1 MRRPLM
7 ILAEVGQLET
17 VGNLTAVFEN
27 IASIRIAKIKDQVVS
42 SSKFFSEL
50 WNIYSQLRT
59 DPTERLTDLNRMAND
74 NAKKKLPAYI
84 IITSEAGLSGDIDQ
98 RIIEKALSKYKPGC
112 ADFIV
117 IGGHGANLL
126 AQRNVPIAR
135 FYKLPDVDERVDV
148 GPIMS
153 DVGEYASATV
163 FYETY
168 ESLGVQGVA
177 SIELISRVKTLS
189 EDVSSGEIISSRD
202 YLFEPSVQ
210 EVTSLLE
217 STMMGLALTQMIL
230 ESKLS
235 QYASRFNAMTAA
247 HKKADE
253 MRGDLV
259 MEYHRAKR
267 NLGDERLREVISSMN
282 AL

>member
-1 MRRPLM
+1 M
-7 ILAEVGQLET
+7 IQAEVGQLDT

-42 SSKFFSEL
+42 SSKFFSDL

-59 DPTERLTDLNRMAND
+59 DPADRITETKSP
-74 NAKKKLPAYI
+74 NAKDNKNKPSVYI
-84 IITSEAGLSGDIDQ
+84 IITSEGGLSGDIDQ
-98 RIIEKALSKYKPGC
+98 RIIDKALAGYEPGKV
-112 ADFIV
+112 DFIV

-126 AQRNVPIAR
+126 TQRHVPIAR
-135 FYKLPDVDERVDV
+135 FYKLPEVDERVDV
-148 GPIMS
+148 APIIG
-153 DVGEYASATV
+153 DVSEYASATV

-189 EDVSSGEIISSRD
+189 EDATANEIISSRD
-202 YLFEPSVQ
+202 YLFEPSIV
-210 EVTSLLE
+210 EVTEFLE
-217 STMMGLALTQMIL
+217 ATMMGLALAQMIL
-230 ESKLS
+230 ESKLA

-247 HKKADE
+247 HKKANE

-267 NLGDERLREVISSMN
+267 TLNDERLREVISSMDM
-282 AL
+282 L